1 MGIIK
6 RVVSPVAASAA
17 AVMLTLPGAAWAQA
31 NDYTSRPPSVAATG
45 ASGDS
50 TEVRGSAL
58 TPRAESDDLP
68 FTGADVAQFTVIGL
82 SALGAGFAL
91 RRRSRR
97 IV

>member
-1 MGIIK
+1 MRTSK
-6 RVVSPVAASAA
+6 RVASVMVVLATMAA
-17 AVMLTLPGAAWAQA
+17 PGAAWAQT
-31 NDYTSRPPSVAATG
+31 NDYTSPAPTVSPSGRSNDQSVLG
-45 ASGDS
+45 S
-50 TEVRGSAL
+50 TQ

-97 IV
+97 IA